1 MSQLLYSNE
10 FNKLVNHA
18 QSILRKL
25 SYRHDVPG
33 LDLQGNVGLA
43 RVLRVIQLL
52 KLPLADRGGLTNL
65 IRINL
70 KTMFIYTDFTLPNLE
85 KISGKTKQIIN
96 SMMHY
101 YKLKSTHC
109 N

>member
-1 MSQLLYSNE
+1 LYSNE
-10 FNKLVNHA
+10 FNKLVNRA

-25 SYRHDVPG
+25 SYRHGVHG
-33 LDLQGNVGLA
+33 LDLGGNVGLA
-43 RVLRVIQLL
+43 IVLRVIQLL
-52 KLPLADRGGLTNL
+52 KLPLADRGSLTNL

-70 KTMFIYTDFTLPNLE
+70 KTMFIYTDFTLPNLK